1 MAEIFVDPDG
11 DGQGLHPTSLTRAL
25 RSARPGDE
33 IILRA
38 GRYTRPVTIT
48 RSGTKTAPI
57 IIRSEEARLALMD
70 GGQTPATDN
79 GLGLELTKD
88 SFAFIKC
95 LNAKHVQLKG
105 LQFRHCWPASVYI
118 ENSKGIRVSYCLGVG
133 SRAFV
138 FARQTGD
145 QKTCKHIL
153 IEGCGWVQDPDFDM
167 WEGRATWSEI
177 KNDIGHGNKSHF
189 NGAFFASNNIAGK
202 VSIRHNTISHA
213 FNAIRM
219 EIDYGFVEGSQTKPE
234 ITRNRDV
241 AIYGNSFAFIRDNA
255 IEPEIGAQNWRV
267 ADNRFFNVHAAISL
281 DKVAMRDVIVI
292 GNTFLNN
299 RQPGVQGTENQGGRI
314 IKFIKPRHNE
324 PPDKDRPRKDFWIL
338 FNSIQTR
345 TTYTK
350 KGITTFWRDY
360 GNAFASLPKTHPRPG
375 PVRRIMPGMDWSGDV
390 EIRFLATN
398 DPDYPTEYAEG
409 RFKTFKTTFDPVFAP
424 CDPSPEPKEPLGGW
438 SGQLHRS
445 DAVEALRCDPL
456 TIEGADGKVLK
467 IKHRLPPG
475 AHACKKLGL
484 TKWLERHWDPY
495 EPEP

>member
-11 DGQGLHPTSLTRAL
+11 DGQGLHPTSLPRAL

-189 NGAFFASNNIAGK
+189 NGAFFASNNIAVK
-202 VSIRHNTISHA
+202 MSIRHNTISHA
-213 FNAIRM
+213 FNAIGM
-219 EIDYGFVEGSQTKPE
+219 EIDYGFVEGSQTKPD

-267 ADNRFFNVHAAISL
+267 ADNRVFNVHAAISL

-375 PVRRIMPGMDWSGDV
+375 PVRRIMPGMDWSGAVLLHHFGDREKAFARVGGVGQHLVLLVAVSHDILAALQPHGRDRHHRLNALDINLV
-390 EIRFLATN
+390 ELLDKAEDGVELFGQRGQAVVLDL
-398 DPDYPTEYAEG
+398 DPGELG
-409 RFKTFKTTFDPVFAP
+409 H
-424 CDPSPEPKEPLGGW
+424 LGG
-438 SGQLHRS
+438 SACVDRHGTLLMRQTGQ
-445 DAVEALRCDPL
+445 
-456 TIEGADGKVLK
+456 
-467 IKHRLPPG
+467 
-475 AHACKKLGL
+475 
-484 TKWLERHWDPY
+484 
-495 EPEP
+495 